1 MIIQKKDKL
10 TQFNKEKTNLES
22 SISALELYIKDIEEC
37 NSEKENIRNE
47 FKNHEKINQL
57 IHELK
62 ELKKN

>member
-37 NSEKENIRNE
+37 NSEKENIRDE

-57 IHELK
+57 IH
-62 ELKKN
+62 